1 MTQGLM
7 APILNRLSP
16 GGARGKLQVFIF
28 HRILAK
34 PDSLLPGEP
43 DAKQFD
49 WMVRLIGR
57 NFNVL
62 PFGRAVS
69 LLKSGSLPK
78 AAACITFDDGYK
90 DNFSVALPI
99 LQRHG
104 LTATFFIATSFLDGG
119 RMWNDDIIEA
129 IRLLPNETADLKEFG
144 LDRYD
149 LTTPTNRVNAI
160 GTILG
165 KLKYQPHGQRQAVAR
180 KIAQHAG
187 VDDRSGLMMSADDVR
202 AMRTAGMELGGHT
215 HSHPILKSLTDDEAY
230 SEITRGKS
238 ELETVLSEQVKVFA
252 YPNGNPQLDL
262 SPQHI
267 EMIRQAGFTAAATT
281 QQAIATVKTDPF
293 MMPRFTP
300 WDRTPA
306 KFGIRC
312 ALALARRT

>member
-1 MTQGLM
+1 MTLGLM

-28 HRILAK
+28 HRVLAN

-49 WMVRLIGR
+49 WMVRLIAR

-99 LQRHG
+99 LQRYG
-104 LTATFFIATSFLDGG
+104 LTATFFIATSFLGGG

-144 LDRYD
+144 LDQYD

-165 KLKYQPHGQRQAVAR
+165 KLKYQSHGQRQAVAR

-187 VDDRSGLMMSADDVR
+187 VDDRFGLMMSADDVR
-202 AMRTAGMELGGHT
+202 AMRAAGMELGGHT
-215 HSHPILKSLTDDEAY
+215 HSHPILKLLTDDEAY

-238 ELETVLSEQVKVFA
+238 ELEKILSEQVKVFA

-267 EMIRQAGFTAAATT
+267 EMLRQAGFTAAATT
-281 QQAIATVKTDPF
+281 QQAIATVKNDAF

-312 ALALARRT
+312 ALALAGRT

>member
-1 MTQGLM
+1 MTLGLM
-7 APILNRLSP
+7 KPVLNFLSP

-28 HRILAK
+28 HRVLAK

-104 LTATFFIATSFLDGG
+104 LSATFFIATSFLGGG

-129 IRLLPNETADLKEFG
+129 IRLLPNETVDLKEFG
-144 LDRYD
+144 LDQHD

-165 KLKYQPHGQRQAVAR
+165 KLKYQPHDQRQAMAR
-180 KIAQHAG
+180 KIARHAG
-187 VDDRSGLMMSADDVR
+187 VDDQSGLMMSADDVR
-202 AMRTAGMELGGHT
+202 AMRAAGMELGGHT
-215 HSHPILKSLTDDEAY
+215 HSHPILTSLTDDDAY
-230 SEITRGKS
+230 SEITCGKI
-238 ELETVLSEQVKVFA
+238 ELETILAEPVKVFA
-252 YPNGNPQLDL
+252 YPNGNTQLDL
-262 SPQHI
+262 SSQHI
-267 EMIRQAGFTAAATT
+267 EMLRQAGFIAAATT
-281 QQAIATVKTDPF
+281 QQAIATVQTDPF

-306 KFGIRC
+306 RFGIRC
-312 ALALARRT
+312 ALALAGRT

>member
-1 MTQGLM
+1 MIPSLM
-7 APILNRLSP
+7 KPIFNRLSP
-16 GGARGKLQVFIF
+16 GGSRGKLQVFIF
-28 HRILAK
+28 HRVLAK
-34 PDSLLPGEP
+34 LDPLLPGEP

-129 IRLLPNETADLKEFG
+129 IRLFPDEAFDLKEFG
-144 LDRYD
+144 LDQYD
-149 LTTPTNRVNAI
+149 LTTPTNQISAI

-165 KLKYQPHGQRQAVAR
+165 KLKYLPHGQREATAR
-180 KIAQHAG
+180 EIAQRAG
-187 VDDRSGLMMSADDVR
+187 VDDRSGLMMGADEVR
-202 AMRTAGMELGGHT
+202 ATRAAGMELGGHT
-215 HSHPILKSLTDDEAY
+215 HSHPILKSLTDDDAY
-230 SEITRGKS
+230 SEITRGKI
-238 ELETVLSEQVKVFA
+238 ELETILSEPVNVFA

-262 SPQHI
+262 SSRHA
-267 EMIRQAGFTAAATT
+267 EMLCQAGFVAAATT
-281 QQAIATVKTDPF
+281 QQAIATVNTDPF

-300 WDRTPA
+300 WDRTPTR
-306 KFGIRC
+306 FGIRC
-312 ALALARRT
+312 AFALAGRP

>member
-1 MTQGLM
+1 MTLGLM
-7 APILNRLSP
+7 KPVLNFLSP

-28 HRILAK
+28 HRVLAK

-104 LTATFFIATSFLDGG
+104 LSATFFIATSFLGGG

-129 IRLLPNETADLKEFG
+129 IRLLPNETVDLKEFG
-144 LDRYD
+144 LDQHD

-165 KLKYQPHGQRQAVAR
+165 KLKYQPHGQREATAR
-180 KIAQHAG
+180 KISRHAG
-187 VDDRSGLMMSADDVR
+187 VDDRSELMMSADDVR
-202 AMRTAGMELGGHT
+202 AMRAAGMELGGHT
-215 HSHPILKSLTDDEAY
+215 HSHPILTSLTDDDAY
-230 SEITRGKS
+230 SEITCGKI
-238 ELETVLSEQVKVFA
+238 ELETILAEPVKVFA
-252 YPNGNPQLDL
+252 YQNRNTQLDL
-262 SPQHI
+262 SSQHI
-267 EMIRQAGFTAAATT
+267 EMLRQAGFIAAATT
-281 QQAIATVKTDPF
+281 QQAIATVQTDPF

-306 KFGIRC
+306 RFGIRC
-312 ALALARRT
+312 ALALAGRT

>member
-1 MTQGLM
+1 MTLGLM
-7 APILNRLSP
+7 KPIFNRLSP

-28 HRILAK
+28 HRVLAK

-43 DAKQFD
+43 DATQFD

-104 LTATFFIATSFLDGG
+104 LTATFFIATGFLSGG

-129 IRLLPNETADLKEFG
+129 IRLLPNETVDLKEFG
-144 LDRYD
+144 LDQYD

-160 GTILG
+160 GTMLG
-165 KLKYQPHGQRQAVAR
+165 KLKYLPHGQRESTAR
-180 KIAQHAG
+180 KIAQRAG

-202 AMRTAGMELGGHT
+202 AMRATGMELGGHT
-215 HSHPILKSLTDDEAY
+215 HSHPILKALKDDDAY
-230 SEITRGKS
+230 LEITRGKI
-238 ELETVLSEQVKVFA
+238 ELETILAEPVKVFA
-252 YPNGNPQLDL
+252 YPNGNTQLDL
-262 SPQHI
+262 SSQHI
-267 EMIRQAGFTAAATT
+267 EMLRQAGFIAAATT
-281 QQAIATVKTDPF
+281 QQAIATVQTDPF
-293 MMPRFTP
+293 MIPRFTP
-300 WDRTPA
+300 WDRTSA
-306 KFGIRC
+306 RFGIRC
-312 ALALARRT
+312 ARALAGRI